1 MREFMVQTFA
11 ITEAI
16 ATLAEAEQKFRLKRS
31 EDPSFFPEWQQTL
44 PALSTLQT
52 TEVEQLRRRYLY
64 HRSSGP
70 LLEETVKLLMVGP
83 LLAVAGFY
91 DPPFRVRA
99 EESIQFTC
107 SDGEEI
113 LRGRIDALV
122 VRDRLWVIVIE
133 SKKTMLSLWT
143 ALPQALAYLMT
154 NPQVTQPSY
163 GLITNGDEMLF
174 VKVLPEP
181 TPTYNLSRIF
191 SPYVAAS
198 DLEQVVGVL
207 QGLGDRN

>member
-1 MREFMVQTFA
+1 MIQAFA
-11 ITEAI
+11 ITEA
-16 ATLAEAEQKFRLKRS
+16 TTMLAEAEQQFGLQRS
-31 EDPSFFPEWQQTL
+31 EDPSFFPEWQQAL
-44 PALSTLQT
+44 PALSALQT

-107 SDGEEI
+107 SDSEEI

-122 VRDRLWVIVIE
+122 LRDRLWVIVIE

-154 NPQVTQPSY
+154 NLQSAQPSY

-174 VKVLPEP
+174 VKVLLEP
-181 TPTYNLSRIF
+181 TPTYNLSRVF
-191 SPYVAAS
+191 SPYVSAN
-198 DLEQVVGVL
+198 DLEQVVGLL
-207 QGLGDRN
+207 QGLGDRH